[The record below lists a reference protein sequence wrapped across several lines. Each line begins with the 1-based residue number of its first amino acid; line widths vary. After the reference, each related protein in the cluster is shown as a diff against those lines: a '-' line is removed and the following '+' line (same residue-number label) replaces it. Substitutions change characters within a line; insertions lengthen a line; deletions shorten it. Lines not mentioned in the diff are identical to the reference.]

1 MQADD
6 FPWFKAL
13 HGDCSVTEL
22 FLFLMST
29 CGFLTAAV
37 GLSKAEGK
45 ISWRSGKSVGSSS
58 QLTPEWDGVI
68 TQHMG

>member
-22 FLFLMST
+22 FLMST

-37 GLSKAEGK
+37 GL
-45 ISWRSGKSVGSSS
+45 
-58 QLTPEWDGVI
+58 
-68 TQHMG
+68 